1 MLAFFVSYPIREA
14 LRRELSWTHYWL
26 LLRMD
31 NPAARALYEAE
42 AVNARWATRGE
53 AEARHLYFTR

>member
-42 AVNARWATRGE
+42 AVNARWPTRGE
-53 AEARHLYFTR
+53 AEARH